1 MGSFDGQKWIV
12 YLNEEA
18 RERRD
23 EILDHLQGNY
33 DGPSEFVREKLEQ
46 ETALDI
52 DERIKR
58 AESKE
63 KEAKEKR
70 ERLERIKREREEQ
83 SQLRDKKE
91 LLQEKQ
97 DRLQKIQSCDK
108 TEDAVREEVKDKILE
123 NKPPRFSD
131 KEYLEKT
138 SDRIERMIEQRLESG
153 SDVDKLVK
161 DVERL
166 QSEIRGLNGGEDL
179 DCFLDLRTEE
189 VEAL

>member
-12 YLNEEA
+12 YLNKDA

-52 DERIKR
+52 EERIKR

-70 ERLERIKREREEQ
+70 KRLERIKREREEQ
-83 SQLRDKKE
+83 SALRDKKE

-97 DRLQKIQSCDK
+97 DKLQQVRGRDK
-108 TEDAVREEVKDKILE
+108 TEDVVREEVEDKVLRS
-123 NKPPRFSD
+123 KPPRFSD
-131 KEYLEKT
+131 EEYLEKK
-138 SDRIERMIEQRLESG
+138 SARIDRMVEQELESG
-153 SDVDKLVK
+153 SDVDELVE
-161 DVERL
+161 DIERL
-166 QSEIRGLNGGEDL
+166 QGEIRDLNGGEDL
-179 DCFLDLRTEE
+179 DCFLDLE
-189 VEAL
+189 VEVRES